1 MIKSLWSV
9 HTATVR
15 GAPGSRVPLTNGLDR
30 TRMSRRHPDD
40 RPIFIRQG
48 WSQAM
53 SHLSEMDGRALCYPV
68 FPQFASLHEW
78 HRDGVNRGP
87 LARGSSRS

>member
-1 MIKSLWSV
+1 MIKSLRSV
-9 HTATVR
+9 LAATVR

-48 WSQAM
+48 WPQAM
-53 SHLSEMDGRALCYPV
+53 SHLSEMDG
-68 FPQFASLHEW
+68 
-78 HRDGVNRGP
+78 
-87 LARGSSRS
+87 

>member
-1 MIKSLWSV
+1 MIKSLRSV
-9 HTATVR
+9 LAATVR

-48 WSQAM
+48 WPQAM
-53 SHLSEMDGRALCYPV
+53 SHSP
-68 FPQFASLHEW
+68 
-78 HRDGVNRGP
+78 
-87 LARGSSRS
+87 